1 MYQAELNGKLP
12 SEICRMEEIL
22 TSNVFSFF
30 KYSNRSIFLKKF
42 LEKLGLNIT
51 NKVAYSSEFLFWL
64 ILSKNTEPDL
74 VIIVGDWYLLIEAKF
89 NSDFGEETLTR
100 ASQLDRELDEG
111 GFNEYFYSFDSGK
124 RKFK

>member
-1 MYQAELNGKLP
+1 M
-12 SEICRMEEIL
+12 
-22 TSNVFSFF
+22 
-30 KYSNRSIFLKKF
+30 
-42 LEKLGLNIT
+42 
-51 NKVAYSSEFLFWL
+51 FWP